1 MAEAQTVEQPTQ
13 ERAIYSCPVF
23 NKTIKINSLQAQR
36 VMTRKFERVKHAL
49 FNIDVILPI
58 ISTQEKIDEVGKLLL
73 EDIKK
78 VEQDI
83 DKSEAQFK
91 KLIED
96 HGIEDKPTYTHPSEY
111 DIEITSPQ
119 VAQFASLIKKLDV
132 LIEQMDTLWFHG
144 VLTNKQRKDGTY
156 QWQQRLLKL
165 ADRITG
171 IAKRARAAAHA
182 QGKLV
187 EASLDSSE
195 EEVSQETVDEG
206 LLQEDEVEEAA
217 ER

>member
-1 MAEAQTVEQPTQ
+1 MAEAQTVEQHTQ

-36 VMTRKFERVKHAL
+36 VVTRKFERVKHAL
-49 FNIDVILPI
+49 FSIDVILPF
-58 ISTQEKIDEVGKLLL
+58 ISTQEKIDEIGKLL

-187 EASLDSSE
+187 EASLDSNE
-195 EEVSQETVDEG
+195 EEVNQETVDEE
-206 LLQEDEVEEAA
+206 LLQKDEIEKAA
-217 ER
+217 EK